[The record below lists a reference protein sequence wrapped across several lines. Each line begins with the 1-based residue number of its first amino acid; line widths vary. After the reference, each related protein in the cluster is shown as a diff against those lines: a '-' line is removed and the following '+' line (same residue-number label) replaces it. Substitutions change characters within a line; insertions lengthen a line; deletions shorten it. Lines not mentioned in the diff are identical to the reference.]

1 MKTVIVSAAL
11 AATASAGT
19 LSLDLGRQH
28 AQSAKRFVR
37 RGDEVATTKLADA
50 GFRYFV
56 DLDIGT
62 PAQKIP
68 VTIDTGS
75 SDTWT
80 ITVQSVIC
88 DDDNNG
94 NFTCT
99 TPCK

>member
-1 MKTVIVSAAL
+1 MRAVILSAVL

-19 LSLDLGRQH
+19 LSLDLGKH
-28 AQSAKRFVR
+28 IAQPAKRLAR
-37 RGDEVATTKLADA
+37 RDDNKIAAVELTDDKT
-50 GFRYFV
+50 RYFV

-80 ITVQSVIC
+80 ITVQSGIC
-88 DDDNNG
+88 DDDHK